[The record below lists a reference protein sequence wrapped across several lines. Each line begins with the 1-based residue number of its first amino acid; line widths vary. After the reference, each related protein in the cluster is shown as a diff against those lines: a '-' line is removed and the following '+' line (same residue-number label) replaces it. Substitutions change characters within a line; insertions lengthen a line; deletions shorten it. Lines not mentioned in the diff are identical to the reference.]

1 MQHGMSS
8 MDFESARTKMVD
20 NQIRTTDVSSH
31 AILKAF
37 LQVPREEFVPAARRP
52 LAYIDEDVPLGGG
65 RYVLEPSPFAK
76 LLQLAAVR
84 PDDVVLDVGCGSG
97 YGSAILSCLA
107 GSVVSLEEDPQLAA
121 QATDNLGR
129 LDYVTCVVV
138 EGKLTEGYASEA
150 PYDVIFFE
158 GSVETL
164 PETFFEQLR
173 DGGRMVVVEGTGNAA
188 AARLYIKDD
197 DGIVSERFGFNCSIP
212 PLPGFARAATFQF

>member
-1 MQHGMSS
+1 

-31 AILKAF
+31 AILRAF
-37 LQVPREEFVPAARRP
+37 LQVPREEFVPAPRKP

-65 RYVLEPSPFAK
+65 RYVMEPSPLAK

-97 YGSAILSCLA
+97 YGSAILSHLA
-107 GSVVSLEEDPQLAA
+107 GSVVALEEDPQLAA
-121 QATDNLGR
+121 QATDNLSR

-138 EGKLTEGYASEA
+138 EGRLAEGYPSEA

-173 DGGRMVVVEGTGNAA
+173 EGGRMVVVEGVGLAA
-188 AARLYIKDD
+188 AARLYIKDE
-197 DGIVSERFGFNCSIP
+197 DGIVSDRFGFNCSIR
-212 PLPGFARAATFQF
+212 PLPGFAKAASFEF